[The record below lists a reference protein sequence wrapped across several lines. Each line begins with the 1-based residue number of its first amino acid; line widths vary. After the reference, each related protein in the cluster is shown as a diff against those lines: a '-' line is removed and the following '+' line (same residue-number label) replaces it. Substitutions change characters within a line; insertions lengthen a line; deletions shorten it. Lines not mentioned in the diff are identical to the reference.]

1 MKLHPNPKSVDG
13 DPNSEYIATLLNP
26 VDHRLYDF
34 VRIFVGYYLVAPL
47 PNEAYADPRTSV
59 SVFGEGNF
67 DKYDSKEIDFEGTGT
82 YYRSHT
88 PSGVDKKKAGLGL
101 MLYSGL
107 ALAAVTQSAS
117 GIYSQ
122 KKQRSSDAT
131 RWWSAQVQRGLA
143 GESEYGEME
152 QVTVSVDIDE
162 EMVEDMARQ
171 GSTELEDADEV
182 SVIEGPDP
190 TSVDVDVTLEG
201 VVSLQVL
208 PASHVAEAGLVVSW
222 NDDYKALNMEM
233 GGIEELPAQVI
244 AEIDMS
250 TVGDPDLVL
259 GLFRTMVESEKGHV
273 TEAQKQKFLK
283 SVPDR
288 VLTSKVK
295 HELAEMLGQK
305 RLPFG
310 SEVAANPAPKV
321 KHSKAWAKAF
331 GAFI

>member
-1 MKLHPNPKSVDG
+1 MTLHPNPRTRGGEPGAV
-13 DPNSEYIATLLNP
+13 YIATLLNP
-26 VDHRLYDF
+26 VDHRLYD
-34 VRIFVGYYLVAPL
+34 VVYLSDKYYIVAPL
-47 PNEAYADPRTSV
+47 PNEAYEEYSAQLSV
-59 SVFGEGNF
+59 YGEGYF
-67 DKYDSKEIDFEGTGT
+67 DTYDSKEIEFEGTGT

-88 PSGVDKKKAGLGL
+88 PSGVDKKKSGLGL

-107 ALAAVTQSAS
+107 ALAAVTEKAS

-122 KKQRSSDAT
+122 KKQRSSEAT

-182 SVIEGPDP
+182 TVIEGPDP
-190 TSVDVDVTLEG
+190 TSVDVEVTLEG

-233 GGIEELPAQVI
+233 GGIKELAPEVI
-244 AEIDMS
+244 SEIDMS
-250 TVGDPDLVL
+250 TVGDSDLVL
-259 GLFRTMVESEKGHV
+259 GLFRVMFESDGA
-273 TEAQKQKFLK
+273 TDAQKKRFLK
-283 SVPDR
+283 NVSDR
-288 VLTSKVK
+288 ALTPAVK
-295 HELAEMLGQK
+295 NEIAELMGQK

-310 SEVAANPAPKV
+310 TEVAANPAPKK
-321 KHSKAWAKAF
+321 KHSKAWAKQF